1 MSSQLSKSRKRRR
14 AVNELVY
21 TGNVLIDYINPIYKG
36 NFNVMTGP
44 ANMGQKQT
52 LNSIAL
58 NFLSENSENFVVYVT
73 HSKKEAIKLSDTFS
87 NKNFVIL
94 SLSETP
100 TESEFYYLPR
110 AAMKLISLLGKKN
123 VLICYDD
130 ITHYLLNE
138 KNIFSNAKVGI
149 PSNNIFAEIR
159 ESCGNFSGNS
169 LTSVIIA
176 DKNRNNFEF
185 ELEFEKHLNNILSF
199 TDKNINFE
207 TNIKLLKSKIIFNF

>member
-1 MSSQLSKSRKRRR
+1 
-14 AVNELVY
+14 
-21 TGNVLIDYINPIYKG
+21 
-36 NFNVMTGP
+36 MTGP

-58 NFLSENSENFVVYVT
+58 NFLSANYENFVVYVT
-73 HSKKEAIKLSDTFS
+73 HSKKEAIKLSESFQ
-87 NKNFVIL
+87 NNNFIIL

-110 AAMKLISLLGKKN
+110 AAMKLINLIGMKN
-123 VLICYDD
+123 VLLCYDD
-130 ITHYLLNE
+130 VTNYLLNE
-138 KNIFSNAKVGI
+138 KTIFSNAKVGI

-159 ESCGNFSGNS
+159 ESCGSFASNS
-169 LTSVIIA
+169 LTSVIVV

-185 ELEFEKHLNNILSF
+185 ETEFEKHLNNVLSF

-207 TNIKLLKSKIIFNF
+207 TNIKFLKSKIIY